1 MKLKYIERPFQVK
14 SVEADGTFKGYASV
28 FGELDSYRDIV
39 MPGAFK
45 KSLKVD
51 FEAKGRR
58 VPMLW
63 QHNSLSPIG
72 IYTTIKEDEVGL
84 YVEGECNMDVQQGR
98 ECHSLMKQGALS
110 GLSIGYN
117 TVGSEWDEKQLVR
130 KLIEVALWEI
140 SPVTFPAGDS
150 ARVSSVKTF
159 AGFTTLS
166 ECEDALRDAG
176 FSSKEAATL
185 ISRIKSLAPMSDSA
199 DAQADDVKAALNILK
214 SL

>member
-1 MKLKYIERPFQVK
+1 MKRKYLERPFQVK

-39 MPGAFK
+39 LPGAFK
-45 KSLKVD
+45 KSLEND
-51 FEAKGRR
+51 FAAKGRN

-63 QHNSLSPIG
+63 QHNAANPIG
-72 IYTTIKEDEVGL
+72 IYTEIKEDEVGL
-84 YVEGECNMDVQQGR
+84 YVQGECNMDVQQGR

-117 TVGSEWDEKQLVR
+117 TVTSEWDEKSLSR
-130 KLIEVALWEI
+130 KLMEVDLWEI

-150 ARVSSVKTF
+150 ARVSSVKSIE
-159 AGFTTLS
+159 GFTTLS

-176 FSSKEAATL
+176 FSSKEAVTF
-185 ISRIKSLAPMSDSA
+185 ISRIKSLARMSDSV
-199 DAQADDVKAALNILK
+199 DAQADAVKAALNILK
-214 SL
+214 SI

>member
-1 MKLKYIERPFQVK
+1 MKRKYLERPFQVK
-14 SVEADGTFKGYASV
+14 SVEANGTFKGYASV

-39 MPGAFK
+39 LPGAFK
-45 KSLKVD
+45 KSLQRDYSEK
-51 FEAKGRR
+51 KRS

-63 QHNSLSPIG
+63 QHNAANPIG

-117 TVGSEWDEKQLVR
+117 TVTSEWDEKALSR
-130 KLIEVALWEI
+130 KLMEVDLWEI

-150 ARVSSVKTF
+150 ARVSSVKSF
-159 AGFTTLS
+159 EGFTTLS

-176 FSSKEAATL
+176 FSSKEAVVFL
-185 ISRIKSLAPMSDSA
+185 SRVKSLARMSDSA
-199 DAQADDVKAALNILK
+199 NDQADDVKSALQILK